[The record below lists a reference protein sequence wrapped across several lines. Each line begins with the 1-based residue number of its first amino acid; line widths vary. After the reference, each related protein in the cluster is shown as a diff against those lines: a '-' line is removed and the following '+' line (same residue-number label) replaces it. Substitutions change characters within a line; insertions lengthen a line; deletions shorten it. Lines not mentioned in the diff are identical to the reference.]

1 MKIVILDAYTVNPGD
16 LNWDELAKLGE
27 LSVYER
33 TKPEEILERCKGAEI
48 ILTNKVVLDS
58 TMLNQLPRLLYIGVL
73 ATGYNVVDL
82 EAASRQNVIVTNIP
96 AYSTDSV
103 AQMTFAHLLNIYN
116 RVQWYA
122 DENKNGRWTECQDF
136 SYLGHDFHELAGKTM
151 GVVGL
156 GNIGMK
162 VALIAKAF
170 GMKVLAFTSKQ
181 QEELPEGLVAVDMDE
196 LFTQADV
203 ISLHCPLT
211 DSTRHLVNKERLKT
225 MKSNAVIINTGRGPL
240 VNDQELAEALN
251 NKTVLAYGADV
262 ITQEPPRDGNP
273 LLSARN
279 AFFTPHIAW
288 ATFEARKRL
297 IQICT
302 DNVKAFIDGKPVNVV
317 EFCSSTENRSMS
329 SNSDSFIRL
338 FCLMFLIM
346 GCSV

>member
-58 TMLNQLPRLLYIGVL
+58 AMLNQLPRLLYIGVL

-136 SYLGHDFHELAGKTM
+136 SYLGHDFHELAGKTR
-151 GVVGL
+151 GDVGL
-156 GNIGMK
+156 RNLGRKMGRRGTDLGKK
-162 VALIAKAF
+162 VQVF
-170 GMKVLAFTSKQ
+170 S
-181 QEELPEGLVAVDMDE
+181 
-196 LFTQADV
+196 
-203 ISLHCPLT
+203 
-211 DSTRHLVNKERLKT
+211 
-225 MKSNAVIINTGRGPL
+225 
-240 VNDQELAEALN
+240 
-251 NKTVLAYGADV
+251 
-262 ITQEPPRDGNP
+262 
-273 LLSARN
+273 
-279 AFFTPHIAW
+279 
-288 ATFEARKRL
+288 
-297 IQICT
+297 
-302 DNVKAFIDGKPVNVV
+302 
-317 EFCSSTENRSMS
+317 
-329 SNSDSFIRL
+329 
-338 FCLMFLIM
+338 
-346 GCSV
+346 